1 MSERELPDG
10 NRRADEPE
18 PLRHVDVAA
27 LKNAVLESAFDCV
40 IAIDQAGLILEFNP
54 AAERTFGYLRADVI
68 GQELAQLIVPSD
80 LREGHR
86 RALARWAR
94 TGSSSAKVG
103 RLLGKRLELRG
114 MRSDGSEFPI
124 ELAIS
129 RLNLDGPP
137 LFTASLRDITERK
150 RAEEKLRA
158 AEARYRTLVEQLP
171 LITYID
177 SPDGTGP
184 PVYVSPQAEAILGH
198 NPDEWLS
205 RAGIFERC
213 LHPDDRERVL
223 AERRRAY
230 KNDES
235 HHTEYRMIAADGR
248 EVWIL
253 DESVPAQE
261 PDGRR
266 YRQGFAIDITARKLS
281 EQARLQAEDQLRH
294 QAFHDSLTDLPNRAL
309 FIDRLQHAVLRRG
322 GEGLCAVLFLG
333 LDDFKTINDALG
345 HPTGDAALRT
355 VGERLRSA
363 LRVGDTV
370 ARLGGDEFAVLV
382 EDTCTPSDAA
392 RAAERLVQAL
402 ATPILVGHQELFI
415 SGSIGIAIG
424 TDPAELVRQAD
435 VAMYRAK
442 KHGKAQ
448 YAFYES
454 ALDEARIDRSR
465 LVADLRRATK
475 KQEFVLHY
483 QPLVDLSTGRIVGV
497 EALVRWSH
505 PTRGLL
511 PPVGFIPLAEET
523 GLIVP
528 VGRWVLTEACRQAM
542 RWQAELDLAQDLTI
556 SVNVS
561 PRQLQHPGTVAD
573 VAAALAES
581 GLDPCLLMLEITENV
596 LIQTGDDAIQRLRE
610 LKQLGVRLALD
621 DFGTGY
627 SSLSALE
634 SLPVETLKIDRSFVN
649 AIDRG
654 PRQRSLARAI
664 IQIGLTLGLTVVCE
678 GIETAAQAQE
688 LKTLGCPVGQGFYF
702 AKPVESSAIKETLSR
717 TARHGH
723 EAAALLAG

>member
-1 MSERELPDG
+1 MSKPDLADG
-10 NRRADEPE
+10 NKRPDEAE

-27 LKNAVLESAFDCV
+27 LTNAVLESAFDCV
-40 IAIDQAGLILEFNP
+40 IAIDQDGRILEFNP

-68 GQELAQLIVPSD
+68 GQELAELIVPPD

-86 RALARWAR
+86 GALARWAR
-94 TGSSSAKVG
+94 EGSSSGKVG

-150 RAEEKLRA
+150 RAEEQLCA

-177 SPDGTGP
+177 SPDGMGP

-198 NPDEWLS
+198 GRDEWLS
-205 RAGIFERC
+205 REGIFERC

-230 KNDES
+230 RNDEP

-261 PDGRR
+261 PDGTR
-266 YRQGFAIDITARKLS
+266 YRQGFAIDITPRKLS
-281 EQARLQAEDQLRH
+281 EEARLEAEDQLRH

-309 FIDRLQHAVLRRG
+309 FTDRLQHAVLRRG
-322 GEGLCAVLFLG
+322 GQGRCAVLFLD
-333 LDDFKTINDALG
+333 LDDFKTVNDALG

-355 VGERLRSA
+355 VGERLGSA

-382 EDTCTPSDAA
+382 EDTRTPSDAA
-392 RAAERLVQAL
+392 HTAERLSQAL
-402 ATPILVGHQELFI
+402 ATPILVDHHELFI

-424 TDPAELVRQAD
+424 SDPAELLRQAD

-442 KHGKAQ
+442 MHGKAQ

-465 LVADLRRATK
+465 LVADLRRATE

-483 QPLVDLSTGRIVGV
+483 QPIVGLSTGRIVGV

-511 PPVGFIPLAEET
+511 PPVGFIPVAEET

-542 RWQAELDLAQDLTI
+542 RWKAELDLAQDLTM

-561 PRQLQHPGTVAD
+561 PRQLEHPGTVAD

-581 GLDPCLLMLEITENV
+581 GLDPCSLMLEVTENV

-649 AIDRG
+649 AIDRSH
-654 PRQRSLARAI
+654 RQRSLARAI

-678 GIETAAQAQE
+678 GIETAAQAEE
-688 LKTLGCPVGQGFYF
+688 LKLLGCPVGQGFYF
-702 AKPVESSAIKETLSR
+702 ARPVESSAIKDAL
-717 TARHGH
+717 ARAARNGH
-723 EAAALLAG
+723 EAAAVAAG